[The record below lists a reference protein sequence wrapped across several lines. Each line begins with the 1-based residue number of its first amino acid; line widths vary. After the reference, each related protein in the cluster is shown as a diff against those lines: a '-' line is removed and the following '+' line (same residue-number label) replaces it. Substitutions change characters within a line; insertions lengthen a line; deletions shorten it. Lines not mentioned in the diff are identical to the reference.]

1 MKVRILNEAEQDLID
16 GILFYDA
23 QSPGL
28 GDYFLDSL
36 SADIDSLHWYGGIHP
51 VRKESTKPCRR
62 LNCNNRTNCG
72 AVFLAPR
79 FRNRGTPT
87 LAATNGLECDV

>member
-36 SADIDSLHWYGGIHP
+36 STDID
-51 VRKESTKPCRR
+51 
-62 LNCNNRTNCG
+62 
-72 AVFLAPR
+72 
-79 FRNRGTPT
+79 
-87 LAATNGLECDV
+87 